1 MAATDEIFKKELHA
15 WFSQKQYDMNRKFK
29 MKKKIKKSSYS
40 YIYRSCKT
48 RKNIEVTEVT
58 RDAKHSSNYDDVK
71 YLGLVDKYIK
81 TNYNN

>member
-29 MKKKIKKSSYS
+29 MKNDKKKAYS

-48 RKNIEVTEVT
+48 RENIEVTEIT
-58 RDAKHSSNYDDVK
+58 RIAKYSSNYDDVK

-81 TNYNN
+81 TNYN